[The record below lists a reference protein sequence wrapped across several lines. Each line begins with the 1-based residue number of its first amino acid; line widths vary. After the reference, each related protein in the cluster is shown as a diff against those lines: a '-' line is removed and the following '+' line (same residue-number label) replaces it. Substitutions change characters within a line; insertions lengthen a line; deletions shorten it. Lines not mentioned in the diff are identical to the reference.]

1 MAWGKYGFLEEDFT
15 IFLMDEGNLVGTPTS
30 APAVLVLLGTIP
42 VLLCL
47 LALSW
52 GTFTQ
57 PSIEFIR
64 INVML
69 KASRRG
75 TRIRGVKGSIQH

>member
-1 MAWGKYGFLEEDFT
+1 MAWGKYGFLEEDFV
-15 IFLMDEGNLVGTPTS
+15 IFLMNECNLVGTPTS
-30 APAVLVLLGTIP
+30 APAVLILLGTIP
-42 VLLCL
+42 VLLHL
-47 LALSW
+47 LALS
-52 GTFTQ
+52 GGAFTQ

-64 INVML
+64 INVIL

>member
-1 MAWGKYGFLEEDFT
+1 MAWGKHGFLEEDFT
-15 IFLMDEGNLVGTPTS
+15 IFLMDEGNLVGTTTS

-42 VLLCL
+42 VLLRL

-52 GTFTQ
+52 RAFTQ
-57 PSIEFIR
+57 PSIELIR

-75 TRIRGVKGSIQH
+75 T